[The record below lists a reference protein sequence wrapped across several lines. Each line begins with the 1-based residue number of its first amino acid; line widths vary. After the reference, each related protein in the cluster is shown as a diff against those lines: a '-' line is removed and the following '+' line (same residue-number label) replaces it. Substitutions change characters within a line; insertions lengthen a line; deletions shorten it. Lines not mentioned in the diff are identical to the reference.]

1 MDGIDQEP
9 SSYFRNL
16 LLDNSKYIG
25 FFIVL
30 VEWLLPQPLQ
40 PSLLV
45 EQIIS
50 IVNYDIYP
58 AISSKNARLR
68 RDPGETRGISQQ
80 KNTRR

>member
-45 EQIIS
+45 EQITS
-50 IVNYDIYP
+50 IVSYDIYP
-58 AISSKNARLR
+58 TL
-68 RDPGETRGISQQ
+68 
-80 KNTRR
+80 